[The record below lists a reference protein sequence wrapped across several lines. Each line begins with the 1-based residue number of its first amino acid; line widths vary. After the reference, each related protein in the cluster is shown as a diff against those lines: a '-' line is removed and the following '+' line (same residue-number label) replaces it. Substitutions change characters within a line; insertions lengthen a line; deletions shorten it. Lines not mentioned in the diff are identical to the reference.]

1 MVCSR
6 PVEEAGTRGE
16 VTEHSETHGLHI
28 LHIAAPAPYGGLESV
43 IRSLARGQLIAGSRV
58 DVVAIHEPL
67 AQPHPFVEALTSEG
81 ICVHVIQVRGRGY
94 LSERAAVRALC
105 RSIKPSI
112 VHSHGYRPDFVDA
125 PVARAEDIP
134 TVTTVHGFTGYG
146 WRGRIYEKLQR
157 HAMHRFDAVIAVSQP
172 IASELLRDG
181 IEPAR
186 LYTIPN
192 ALDEGITPLPRDA
205 ARKAL
210 GLDRDSFVVGWVGRL
225 SPEKGPDVFL
235 DALALLKD
243 TNVRACIVG
252 DGPERARLE
261 SQAVRL
267 GVSDRIKW
275 TGSIPDAGRI
285 FSAFD
290 TFVLSSRTEGTPV
303 VLIEAV
309 NAGVAVI
316 ATRVGGI
323 PDLVSEKEAF
333 LVNPLAP
340 AEIASAV
347 RLVQSAADEALGRT
361 VAAGERLQARN
372 RHKSW
377 VSDYDRVYRTLL
389 DNRG

>member
-1 MVCSR
+1 
-6 PVEEAGTRGE
+6 
-16 VTEHSETHGLHI
+16 
-28 LHIAAPAPYGGLESV
+28 
-43 IRSLARGQLIAGSRV
+43 
-58 DVVAIHEPL
+58 
-67 AQPHPFVEALTSEG
+67 
-81 ICVHVIQVRGRGY
+81 
-94 LSERAAVRALC
+94 
-105 RSIKPSI
+105 
-112 VHSHGYRPDFVDA
+112 
-125 PVARAEDIP
+125 
-134 TVTTVHGFTGYG
+134 
-146 WRGRIYEKLQR
+146 
-157 HAMHRFDAVIAVSQP
+157 
-172 IASELLRDG
+172 
-181 IEPAR
+181 
-186 LYTIPN
+186 
-192 ALDEGITPLPRDA
+192 
-205 ARKAL
+205 
-210 GLDRDSFVVGWVGRL
+210 VVGWVGRL

-261 SQAVRL
+261 SQAVLL

-323 PDLVSEKEAF
+323 PDLLSEKEAF